1 VPAGWDRIAMRRNL
15 RPFGKVQEITIKR
28 NDNRID
34 GQQQLVVAG
43 VPPAPPTAAT
53 DAQSP

>member
-1 VPAGWDRIAMRRNL
+1 MPAGWDRIAMRRNL
-15 RPFGKVQEITIKR
+15 RPFGKAQEITIKR

-43 VPPAPPTAAT
+43 VPPAPTAAT